1 MECTIKVNGLTITSQ
16 AGANFFSP
24 TVISMKV
31 TGKRDCLKE
40 LDFTSVEIPS
50 GDIKVTGK
58 WGFRMGKGNRYFK
71 MARII
76 KAIFT
81 KVSGMAKESS
91 ETMMGDFMRVL
102 L

>member
-1 MECTIKVNGLTITSQ
+1 M
-16 AGANFFSP
+16 
-24 TVISMKV
+24 
-31 TGKRDCLKE
+31 
-40 LDFTSVEIPS
+40 SVEILS
-50 GDIKVTGK
+50 GDIKVAGK
-58 WGFRMGKGNRYFK
+58 WGFRMEKENKFFK